1 MQKVKQ
7 GAVAGEAIAP
17 NLTPVGRPRQCVT
30 QPQPQ
35 SSSKTKGEDRGQVK
49 PLNNQVHMKMSSKAR
64 MTAPQ
69 LSLSRKELGTR
80 RQRGGQ

>member
-1 MQKVKQ
+1 MQEVKQ

-17 NLTPVGRPRQCVT
+17 NLAPVGRPRQCVT

-35 SSSKTKGEDRGQVK
+35 SSSKTKGEDQDQLK
-49 PLNNQVHMKMSSKAR
+49 PLNNQVHVKMYSKAR
-64 MTAPQ
+64 MTAAQ

-80 RQRGGQ
+80 RGRGGH